1 MNKTYIKLMAL
12 MFAGAAI
19 VSCDNEFDESVED
32 GDLYTAGE
40 ADFSNFV
47 TVGNSLTAGFADNA
61 LYLQGQQNSYP
72 SIMAQQME
80 LVGGGEFIQPLV
92 NDNTGGLLAGGV
104 QITSNRLV
112 LASDGMGNPTA
123 PRVYTGA
130 APTTDITNKFT
141 GPLNN
146 YGVPG
151 ARVFHLGAQGY
162 GSVAGVAQ
170 GTANPYYARFSSS
183 ESSTVIGD
191 AAAANPTFF
200 TLWIGNND
208 ILGYATSGGS
218 GVDNNETGET
228 NPGLQGSNSITN
240 IGTFNGVYRN
250 LVDVMTANGAGGALV
265 NIPDV
270 TSIPFFTTV
279 PSQALSP
286 ADPNFG
292 PQIPLLNQV
301 YGGLNQVFAAFGQGN
316 RAIQFSTTAASG
328 LVVRDNDL
336 DDLSA
341 NPAFANA
348 LIPIIQTIGAAQD
361 PPLNLS
367 VAQATG
373 LAQVLAP
380 QFGQIR
386 QATADDLM
394 TLRAASLLGGN
405 DQTIFAT
412 LTGAGL
418 PATLA
423 GQLSANGVT
432 FPLSDDLVLDEDEQ
446 DAVST
451 AQTAYN
457 SIIQAVA
464 AEKDLAFV
472 DARAALAQV
481 ADGGIMF
488 NGGLLSSTFASGGA
502 FSLDGVH
509 PTARGYAYTAN
520 IIMQAINDKYGSNLP
535 MVNIGQ
541 YPSVQP
547 SDSVD

>member
-1 MNKTYIKLMAL
+1 MKNTYIKYLAFFL
-12 MFAGAAI
+12 TGAVL
-19 VSCDNEFDESVED
+19 VSCDNDFENSVED
-32 GDLYTAGE
+32 GEIYTAGE

-47 TVGNSLTAGFADNA
+47 TVGNSLTAGFADGA

-72 SIMAQQME
+72 NIMAQQME
-80 LVGGGEFIQPLV
+80 LVGGGQFIQPLV
-92 NDNTGGLLAGGV
+92 NDNAGGLLLGGIEIAPNRFV
-104 QITSNRLV
+104 LNSN
-112 LASDGMGNPTA
+112 MGTPTG
-123 PRVYTGA
+123 PVVYTGM
-130 APTTDITNKFT
+130 APTTDITNKVT

-151 ARVFHLGAQGY
+151 ARVFHLAAPGY
-162 GSVAGVAQ
+162 GSLAGVSATPA
-170 GTANPYYARFSSS
+170 TANAYYARFSSS

-228 NPGLQGSNSITN
+228 NPGLQGNNSITN
-240 IGTFNGVYRN
+240 NATFAGTYRG
-250 LVDVMTANGAGGALV
+250 LVGAMVANGAKGALV

-279 PSQALSP
+279 PSLALSP

-292 PQIPLLNQV
+292 PQIPLLNQF
-301 YGGLNQVFAAFGQGN
+301 YGGMNQIFAAFGQPQ
-316 RAIQFSTTAASG
+316 RQISFSTSAASG

-336 DDLSA
+336 TDLST
-341 NPAFANA
+341 NPAFVNA
-348 LIPIIQTIGAAQD
+348 FVPLVQGVAAAVNV
-361 PPLNLS
+361 PLS
-367 VAQATG
+367 TAQAAG
-373 LAQVLAP
+373 LAQILAP

-386 QATADDLM
+386 QATADDLI

-405 DQTIFAT
+405 NQTILST
-412 LTGAGL
+412 LTSVGL
-418 PATLA
+418 PNNLA
-423 GQLSANGVT
+423 VALSANGVT
-432 FPLSDDLVLDEDEQ
+432 FPLGDDLVLDEDEQ
-446 DAVST
+446 ESVST
-451 AQTAYN
+451 AQISYN
-457 SIIQAVA
+457 STIEAVA
-464 AEKDLAFV
+464 NENNLAFV
-472 DARAALAQV
+472 DARAALATV
-481 ADGGIMF
+481 ANGGVSFDGGV
-488 NGGLLSSTFASGGA
+488 LTSTFASGGA

-520 IIMQAINDKYGSNLP
+520 VIMQAINAKYGSTLP

-547 SDSVD
+547 SDN